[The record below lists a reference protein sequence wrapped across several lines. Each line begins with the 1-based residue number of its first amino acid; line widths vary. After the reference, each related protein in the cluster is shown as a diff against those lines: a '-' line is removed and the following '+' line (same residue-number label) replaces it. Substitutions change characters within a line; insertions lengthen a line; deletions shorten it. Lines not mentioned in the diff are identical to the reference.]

1 MVGLRDFAS
10 PLLDCAAV
18 DTCPECGNH
27 DLRPVKLDSGTVI
40 ECALC
45 GEQFGERRTVTSSRL
60 SEEAERR
67 RIDPMIWP
75 LARIL
80 ERLPGTD
87 LGATSAGSGETLP
100 YVDVVVV
107 GQAALLQIE
116 NLAKSM
122 RLAEGSLRC
131 RWRIE
136 ARFEHTLVFLV
147 TPNVKGSTLRDA
159 RIDIEV
165 LAQGIERDMRLT
177 WWRHANAAEN
187 G

>member
-1 MVGLRDFAS
+1 M
-10 PLLDCAAV
+10 

-27 DLRPVKLDSGTVI
+27 DMRAVQNAGGTVI

-45 GEQFGERRTVTSSRL
+45 GEQYGDRTATNKSSL
-60 SEEAERR
+60 ALEAERR
-67 RIDPMIWP
+67 RVDVLIWP

-80 ERLPGTD
+80 EQLPGLD
-87 LGATSAGSGETLP
+87 LGATSAGSGESLP
-100 YVDVVVV
+100 FVDLVVV

-116 NLAKSM
+116 NLAKAM

-147 TPNVKGSTLRDA
+147 SPALKNSTLRDS
-159 RIDIEV
+159 RIDIDV
-165 LAQGIERDMRLT
+165 LAQQIDRDMRLT
-177 WWRHANAAEN
+177 WWRHAHLPEN

>member
-1 MVGLRDFAS
+1 M
-10 PLLDCAAV
+10 

-27 DLRPVKLDSGTVI
+27 DMRPVKLDSGTVI
-40 ECALC
+40 ECGLC
-45 GEQFGERRTVTSSRL
+45 GEQFGERRAVTSSIL
-60 SEEAERR
+60 TSEAERR

-87 LGATSAGSGETLP
+87 LGATSAGSGEALP

-116 NLAKSM
+116 NLAKAM

-136 ARFEHTLVFLV
+136 ARFEHTLVFLI

-165 LAQGIERDMRLT
+165 LAQAIERDMRLT
-177 WWRHANAAEN
+177 WWRHANTAEK